1 MQDSADTGGE
11 LLILPASL
19 YWLFVFVDFDQ
30 LFLFFLSL
38 HSYRLFLQ
46 CLDVSF
52 FDSLVCIED
61 LGTDV

>member
-1 MQDSADTGGE
+1 MQYSADTGGE

-19 YWLFVFVDFDQ
+19 YRLFVLVDFDE

-38 HSYRLFLQ
+38 HFYSLFLQ
-46 CLDVSF
+46 RLDVSF